1 MVVPAPAA
9 RIARRIPA
17 SRLLLA
23 FALLLGLGAC
33 SKPAARS
40 PVVLIS
46 IDTLRADHLPAWGY
60 RGVETPAID
69 ALSRDAV
76 RFADAYSQYPLTLPS
91 HASFLTGLLP
101 PHDGV
106 RDNIGY
112 TLDTVAHPTLA
123 KRLAGAG
130 YATGGFV
137 SSYVLRRE
145 TGVGDGFEVYDA
157 PGPGPRAQI
166 LDLAQRPG
174 TVTVAAAR
182 SWLDRERFESSGRPF
197 FLFVHLYEPHAP
209 YAPPEP
215 FRSRY
220 PGHPYDGEI
229 ATADAAVGTL
239 LDDLRKRGLYDRAVV
254 ALVSDHG
261 EGLGEH
267 GESKHGVFLYRTTL
281 HVPMLIKLS
290 GARRAGTEVDSPA
303 GLVDLVPTLLAAAG
317 LDVPK
322 GLDGVDLLG
331 GAGATGQPADRGL
344 YAETFYP
351 RLHFGWS
358 DLRAWTERRWSLVDG
373 PTPELFDLAAD
384 PGQTRDVLAQE
395 RREAARMRAEIA
407 RRDAPLAPPSAV
419 DSATAAK
426 LASLGYLTGTVA
438 AGGDRLPDP
447 RSQRDLLAALETGAD
462 AYFAGDDP
470 QALELLRKVLARN
483 PDMRDVWSMV
493 ARSLDRQGRTAEALA
508 AWDRLLDLSEGDA
521 GMALLVGE
529 RHLAA
534 GDVER
539 ARGLAEAA
547 AAVEPERAEELLAE
561 VDFAQGKDAAGQ
573 AKLERAVATGH
584 ASETARRRL
593 ALDALSS
600 GEPERAVELLEPTEK
615 AGEPESWILLALAL
629 SDAGRQQEGVDW
641 LEKARRA
648 SRPEASFFE
657 NLGVALLTLG
667 RDDKARTALEQAVK
681 LDPGAATA
689 WNTLGVACARA
700 GDARGA
706 IDAWRHAVGADPSL
720 VDAWFNLGLTAAHAG
735 DRDLARRALARFL
748 DLAPAGGPRAGDRE
762 RAEQAL
768 AGLGGAS

>member
-1 MVVPAPAA
+1 VVAT
-9 RIARRIPA
+9 RSVSRFSRRIPIA
-17 SRLLLA
+17 SLVA
-23 FALLLGLGAC
+23 ASFPLGLIACGGA
-33 SKPAARS
+33 PGHP

-60 RGVETPAID
+60 RGVATPAID
-69 ALSRDAV
+69 ALARDAV
-76 RFADAYSQYPLTLPS
+76 RFTSAYAQYPLTLPS

-101 PHDGV
+101 PRDGV

-112 TLDTVAHPTLA
+112 ALDGAAHPTLA
-123 KRLAGAG
+123 RRLAGSG
-130 YATGGFV
+130 YVTGGFV

-145 TGVGDGFEVYDA
+145 TGIGDGFGVYDA
-157 PGPGPRAQI
+157 PGPGPRAEI

-182 SWLDRERFESSGRPF
+182 AWLDRERFEAANRPF

-220 PGHPYDGEI
+220 PGAPYDGEV
-229 ATADAAVGTL
+229 ATADAAVGEL
-239 LDDLRKRGLYDRAVV
+239 LDDLRARGLYDRCVV

-281 HVPMLIKLS
+281 HVPMLIRLP
-290 GARRAGTEVDSPA
+290 GARRAGAAVDSPV

-317 LDVPK
+317 LDVPD
-322 GLDGVDLLG
+322 GLDGFDVLAD
-331 GAGATGQPADRGL
+331 GAGGPPADRGL

-358 DLRAWTERRWSLVDG
+358 DLRAWTEKRWSLVDG
-373 PTPELFDLAAD
+373 PAPELFDLAAD
-384 PGQTRDVLAQE
+384 PGQIRDVLVGE
-395 RREAARMRAEIA
+395 RRQYARMREEIA
-407 RRDAPLAPPSAV
+407 RRDLPLAPPAAV
-419 DSATAAK
+419 DAATAAK
-426 LASLGYLTGTVA
+426 LAALGYLTGAVA
-438 AGGDRLPDP
+438 AGHDRLPDP
-447 RSQRDLLAALETGAD
+447 RTQRDLLAALEAGAD

-470 QALELLRKVLARN
+470 RALDLLRRVLARN

-508 AWDRLLDLSEGDA
+508 AWDRLLELSAGDA
-521 GMALLVGE
+521 GMTLLVGE

-547 AAVEPERAEELLAE
+547 ATAEPERAEELLAE
-561 VDFAQGKDAAGQ
+561 VDFARGDGVAGR
-573 AKLERAVATGH
+573 AKLEKAVASGH

-593 ALDALSS
+593 ALDALAS
-600 GEPERAVELLEPTEK
+600 GSPERAVELLAPTGDE
-615 AGEPESWILLALAL
+615 GEPESWILLALAL
-629 SDAGRQQEGVDW
+629 SDAGRQQEGLDR
-641 LEKARRA
+641 LEQARRA
-648 SRPEASFFE
+648 SRPEASFYE
-657 NLGVALLTLG
+657 NLGVALLALE
-667 RDDKARTALEQAVK
+667 RHDKARAALEQAVK
-681 LDPGAATA
+681 LAPGAASA
-689 WNTLGVACARA
+689 WNALGVACARS

-706 IDAWRHAVGADPSL
+706 LAAWRRAVGADPSL
-720 VDAWFNLGLTAAHAG
+720 ADAWFNLGLTAAEAG
-735 DRDLARRALARFL
+735 QRQLARQALGRFL
-748 DLAPAGGPRAGDRE
+748 ALAPADGPRAGDRQ
-762 RAEQAL
+762 RAQRAL
-768 AGLGGAS
+768 GALGGGS

>member
-1 MVVPAPAA
+1 VVALSAAA
-9 RIARRIPA
+9 RHAR
-17 SRLLLA
+17 RLLLA
-23 FALLLGLGAC
+23 FLPLTAAALGLAAC
-33 SKPAARS
+33 AGPRTHS

-60 RGVETPAID
+60 RGVSTPAID
-69 ALSRDAV
+69 ALTRDAV

-112 TLDTVAHPTLA
+112 ALDGKAHPTLA
-123 KRLAGAG
+123 RRLGEAG

-137 SSYVLRRE
+137 SSYVLRSE
-145 TGVGDGFEVYDA
+145 TGVADGFDVYDA

-174 TVTVAAAR
+174 AVTVAAAR
-182 SWLDRERFESSGRPF
+182 AWLDRERFETSGRPF

-215 FRSRY
+215 YRSRY
-220 PGHPYDGEI
+220 PGRPYDGEV

-239 LDDLRKRGLYDRAVV
+239 LDDLRTRKLYDRAVV

-281 HVPMLIKLS
+281 HVPMLIKLP
-290 GARRAGTEVDSPA
+290 GARRAGVVVDSPV
-303 GLVDLVPTLLAAAG
+303 GLVDLVPTLMAAAG
-317 LDVPK
+317 LDAPQ
-322 GLDGVDLLG
+322 GLDGIDVLG
-331 GAGATGQPADRGL
+331 DRSGAPPPADRGL

-358 DLRAWTERRWSLVDG
+358 DLRAWTEKRWSLVDG
-373 PTPELFDLAAD
+373 PAPELFDLDAD
-384 PGQTRDVLAQE
+384 PGQTRDVLADE

-407 RRDAPLAPPSAV
+407 RYDAPLAPPSAV

-426 LASLGYLTGTVA
+426 LAALGYLTGTVA
-438 AGGDRLPDP
+438 TGGGRLPDP
-447 RSQRDLLAALETGAD
+447 RTQRDLLAALEAGAD
-462 AYFAGDDP
+462 AYFAGNDP
-470 QALELLRKVLARN
+470 EALELLRKVLARN

-493 ARSLDRQGRTAEALA
+493 ARALDRQGRTQEALA
-508 AWDRLLDLSEGDA
+508 AWDRLLALSTNDP

-539 ARGLAEAA
+539 ARA
-547 AAVEPERAEELLAE
+547 LAE
-561 VDFAQGKDAAGQ
+561 VAAGK
-573 AKLERAVATGH
+573 AKLEHAVASGH

-593 ALDALSS
+593 ALDALAAGS
-600 GEPERAVELLEPTEK
+600 PERAVELLEPTEK
-615 AGEPESWILLALAL
+615 GGEPESWILLALAL
-629 SDAGRQQEGVDW
+629 SDAGRQQEGLDW
-641 LEKARRA
+641 LERARRA
-648 SRPEASFFE
+648 SRPESGFFE
-657 NLGVALLTLG
+657 NLGVAMLALG
-667 RDDKARTALEQAVK
+667 RDDKARAALEQAVK

-689 WNTLGVACARA
+689 WNSLGVARARS

-706 IDAWRHAVGADPSL
+706 IDAWVHAVGADASL
-720 VDAWFNLGLTAAHAG
+720 LDAWFNLGQTAARAG

-748 DLAPAGGPRAGDRE
+748 DLAPAGGPRDADRQ
-762 RAEQAL
+762 RARRVL
-768 AGLGGAS
+768 AELGGAS